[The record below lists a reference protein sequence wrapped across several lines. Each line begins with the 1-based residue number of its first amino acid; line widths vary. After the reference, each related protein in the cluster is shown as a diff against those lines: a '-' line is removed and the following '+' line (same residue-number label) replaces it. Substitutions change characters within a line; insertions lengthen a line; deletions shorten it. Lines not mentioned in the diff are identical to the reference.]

1 MKKPRLQE
9 LYEKKVVESLERELG
24 VRNRNAVP
32 RLLKVAINVGSG
44 KNAREAKA
52 LDAIVATLTA
62 ITGQKPVLTKAK
74 KSISN
79 FKLRKGMAV
88 GAMVTLRGRR
98 MYEFLDKLVSVTLP
112 RVRDFQGLRRAA
124 FDQCGNYTIAFRE
137 HTVFPEISGEGSEA
151 LYGLEVT
158 VCTSA
163 KNAHEAEV
171 LLRGL
176 GFPLQRE
183 SSSE

>member
-1 MKKPRLQE
+1 MDIPRLQQ
-9 LYEKKVVESLERELG
+9 LYEKKVISALENELG

-32 RLLKVAINVGSG
+32 RLIKVAINVGSG
-44 KNAREAKA
+44 KTAREAKA
-52 LDAIVATLTA
+52 LDAVVATLAAT
-62 ITGQKPVLTKAK
+62 TGQKPVLTKAK

-98 MYEFLDKLVSVTLP
+98 MYEFLDKLISVTLP
-112 RVRDFQGLRRAA
+112 RVRDFQGLSTKA
-124 FDQCGNYTIAFRE
+124 FDQSGNYTIAFRE
-137 HTVFPEISGEGSEA
+137 HTVFPEISGEGTEA
-151 LYGLEVT
+151 PHGLEVT

-163 KNAHEAEV
+163 KNAHDAEA

-176 GFPLQRE
+176 GFPLQTNE
-183 SSSE
+183 K